1 MKYIIINT
9 ITKESDTIYS
19 SDSMSAKKFICR
31 LHGWDTRECS
41 VRAVT
46 DR

>member
-1 MKYIIINT
+1 MKFIIVNT
-9 ITKESDTIYS
+9 ITKESDTVFS
-19 SDSMSAKKFICR
+19 TDSMSAKKFICQQ
-31 LHGWDTRECS
+31 HGWDTRECS

>member
-1 MKYIIINT
+1 MKYIITNT
-9 ITKESDTIYS
+9 ITKESDSVYS
-19 SDSMSAKKFICR
+19 TDSMSAKKFVCER
-31 LHGWDTRECS
+31 NGWNTMDCS